1 MSNLTVKQETFCQSY
16 IETGNAS
23 EAYRRSYDASRM
35 SATSVNRKAKELL
48 DNGKISARVNQ
59 LKASHAKR
67 HNLTVD
73 DLIAE
78 LEEARQ
84 MALGASTP
92 QVSAA
97 VAGTMGKARLLGF
110 DKQIISGD
118 PDKPILQNIS
128 VSFVAANPQK

>member
-35 SATSVNRKAKELL
+35 SATSINRKAKELL
-48 DNGKISARVNQ
+48 DNGKISARVNE
-59 LKASHAKR
+59 LKALHAKR

-128 VSFVAANPQK
+128 VSFVASNPQK